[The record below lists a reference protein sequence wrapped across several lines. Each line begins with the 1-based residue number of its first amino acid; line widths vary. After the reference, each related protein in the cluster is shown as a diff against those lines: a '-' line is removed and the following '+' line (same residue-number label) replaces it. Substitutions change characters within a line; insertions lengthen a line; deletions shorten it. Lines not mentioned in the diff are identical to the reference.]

1 MTLIADSE
9 TLAAFCAR
17 QAEAE
22 FVAVDTEFMRDSTYW
37 PQLCLVQV
45 GGPREVAAVDPL
57 APGIDLQPLFDLMA
71 DFRLLKV
78 FHSGRQDLE
87 IFYHLTGAVPESI
100 FDSQVAAMVCGFGDS
115 ASYEV
120 LARRLAGAKIDK
132 TSRFADWS
140 KRPLTERQLDYAL
153 SDVTHL
159 RRIFKELQRRLEK
172 SGRAD
177 WLTEEMAVLTDPNTY
192 DLDPRGAW
200 RRFKTRSTDRSY
212 LAVLREIAA
221 WRETEAQR
229 RDVPRNRVMRDEQVL
244 DIAAHRPIT
253 EEALSRTRGLS
264 KDFSKGRLGRA
275 VLGAVEAGL
284 AVPDKER
291 PEAKPV
297 RRLPGG
303 LGPMTDLLKVLLKM
317 RCEQHNVAQ
326 KLVASSADLEMIAAD
341 DDAPVRALQ
350 GWRHEIFGAD
360 AVALKHGRLALGVN
374 GKRVKVVPLD

>member
-9 TLAAFCAR
+9 ALAAFCER
-17 QAEAE
+17 QSKAE
-22 FVAVDTEFMRDSTYW
+22 FIAVDTEFMRDSTYW
-37 PQLCLVQV
+37 PKLCLVQV

-78 FHSGRQDLE
+78 FHSARQDLE

-120 LARRLAGAKIDK
+120 LARKLAGAKIDK

-140 KRPLTERQLDYAL
+140 KRPLTDRQLDYAL

-159 RRIFKELQRRLEK
+159 RRIFKELRRRLEK

-177 WLTEEMAVLTDPNTY
+177 WLTEEMAVLTAPETY
-192 DLDPRGAW
+192 DLDPRAAW
-200 RRFKTRSTDRSY
+200 RRFKTRSTDRRY
-212 LAVLREIAA
+212 LAVLREVAA
-221 WRETEAQR
+221 WRESEAQR

-244 DIAAHRPIT
+244 DIAAHRPTT

-264 KDFSKGRLGRA
+264 KDFAKGRLGRA
-275 VLGAVEAGL
+275 VLEAVDAGL
-284 AVPDKER
+284 AVPEKER
-291 PEAKPV
+291 PEAKPS

-326 KLVASSADLEMIAAD
+326 KLVASSAELEMIAAD
-341 DDAPVRALQ
+341 DKAPVRALQ

-360 AVALKHGRLALGVN
+360 ALALKHGQLALGVN

>member
-1 MTLIADSE
+1 MTLIADSK

-200 RRFKTRSTDRSY
+200 RRFKTRSTDRRY